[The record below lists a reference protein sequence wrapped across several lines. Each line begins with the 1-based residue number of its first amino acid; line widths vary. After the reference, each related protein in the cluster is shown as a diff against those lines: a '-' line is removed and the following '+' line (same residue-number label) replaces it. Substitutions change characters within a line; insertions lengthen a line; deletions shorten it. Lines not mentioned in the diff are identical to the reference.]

1 MRGQTTP
8 LPAASW
14 FDLVPLTDDPRE
26 VSLQRFGRMATSSA
40 PVFLPVL
47 IAIAACVGS
56 LELGSSEQETI
67 VPLQDYNF
75 GNVQVG
81 VTSSPNTFTISPA
94 SGVQSNQITSVS
106 ESCPDFAITATG
118 LPATVNNVCTGG
130 SGCTGYIA
138 TTYSFT
144 GTFTPAVA
152 AQVSCVVTVGID
164 GVPTTFTLTGRGTEP
179 AIRMTVSPSST
190 LDLGQVRIGDTSAAA
205 SVLVRNVGSGPQP
218 MTVSSVAFDA
228 ASITKGFAVAS
239 GTTTSHVVAAN
250 GGSDPYTVTC
260 RPTATGAATGTLTIT
275 TDDPAMTTTTI
286 TVSCTGITSNL
297 VFLPAAPALLQGA
310 QAQRATRVGEPI
322 DVPITLRN
330 SGTATM
336 TINSL
341 SLAGAQL
348 ELVSGPNTGTVLA
361 VNGTTNVMV
370 RFAASSPVDQGTLG
384 TLTINHDT
392 NQVRTLNVLGA
403 ALATTM
409 SVSPDGA
416 VNLGPICIGNTG
428 SQSFFVLKNNP
439 GTFKITSVTAPAA
452 PFVLTGM
459 LPTNGALDVDTNA
472 VSFTASVTPTEASVL
487 TSELAVVTDI
497 PNEPPRTIS
506 LSAIGLPEGVTPT
519 PASVDLGTV
528 SVGAT
533 STGQMVTLTNCGA
546 TALTLNETL
555 IVGANQDDFE
565 IAIPPTSTTVEP
577 GASAVYVIVARPNNA
592 GGLSATLQIRY
603 AGGMAEVP
611 LFGNGTG
618 DDPNRLIEPS
628 TYYSCSTGTGH
639 SAWPLGAA
647 FLLLLRRR
655 KRAA

>member
-1 MRGQTTP
+1 M
-8 LPAASW
+8 AA
-14 FDLVPLTDDPRE
+14 
-26 VSLQRFGRMATSSA
+26 SSA
-40 PVFLPVL
+40 PVCLPVL

-56 LELGSSEQETI
+56 LELGSSEQEAI
-67 VPLQDYNF
+67 VPLQDFNF
-75 GNVQVG
+75 GSVQVG
-81 VTSSPNTFTISPA
+81 VASSPHTFTISPA
-94 SGVQSNQITSVS
+94 SGVQSNQITSVT
-106 ESCPDFAITATG
+106 ESCPDFSITANG

-130 SGCTGYIA
+130 SSCTGYVA

-179 AIRMTVSPSST
+179 AIRMTVSPAAT
-190 LDLGQVRIGDTSAAA
+190 LDLGQVRVGDTSAAA

-228 ASITKGFAVAS
+228 ASVTKGFAVAS

-250 GGSDPYTVTC
+250 GGNDPYTVTC
-260 RPTATGAATGTLTIT
+260 RPTATGAATGTLTIST
-275 TDDPAMTTTTI
+275 NDPAMATA
-286 TVSCTGITSNL
+286 TVAVTCTGINSNL
-297 VFLPAAPALLQGA
+297 VFLPSAPALLQGM
-310 QAQRATRVGEPI
+310 QAQKATRVGEPI

-330 SGTATM
+330 TGTASM

-341 SLAGAQL
+341 TLAGAQL
-348 ELVSGPNTGTVLA
+348 EIVSGPGVGSVLA
-361 VNGTTNVMV
+361 ANGNANVVV
-370 RFAASSPVDQGTLG
+370 RFMASTQVDQSTLG
-384 TLTINHDT
+384 TLTVNHDN
-392 NQVRTLNVLGA
+392 NQVRTINVLGA

-416 VNLGPICIGNTG
+416 VNLGPVCIGNTA

-439 GTFKITSVTAPAA
+439 GTFKITAVTAPTA

-472 VSFTASVTPTEASVL
+472 VSFSASVSPTEASEL
-487 TSELAVVTDI
+487 HSEISVVTDI
-497 PNEPPRTIS
+497 PNAPPRTIS
-506 LSAIGLPEGVTPT
+506 LSAIGLPAGVTPT

-533 STGQMVTLTNCGA
+533 STGQMVTLTNCSDA
-546 TALTLNETL
+546 ALTLNETL
-555 IVGANQDDFE
+555 IVGPNQDDFE
-565 IAIPPTSTTVEP
+565 IAVPPTTATVEP
-577 GASAVYVIVARPNNA
+577 GASAVYLIVTHPNNA
-592 GGLSATLQIRY
+592 GALTATLQIRY

-611 LFGNGTG
+611 LVGTGTG
-618 DDPNRLIEPS
+618 DDPNRIIEPS
-628 TYYSCSTGTGH
+628 TYYSCSAGTGR
-639 SAWPLGAA
+639 SAWPLGVA
-647 FLLLLRRR
+647 LLLLRRR